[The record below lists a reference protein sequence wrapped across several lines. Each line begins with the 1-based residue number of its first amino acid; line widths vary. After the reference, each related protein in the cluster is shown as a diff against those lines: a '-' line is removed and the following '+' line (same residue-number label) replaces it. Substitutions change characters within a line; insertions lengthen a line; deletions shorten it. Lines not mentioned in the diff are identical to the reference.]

1 MTTSRINRSD
11 RDYQGV
17 SVFMY
22 RKHETRA
29 TEGERRKSF
38 ATELRDV
45 RIARGLSLADLA
57 ARTHYS
63 RAHLANVEHGRRAAT
78 TELAEACDSALD
90 AGGELLALIPRPRQG
105 DSDTVTRPAQ
115 LPAAPGRFV
124 GRDEQLSVLD
134 AISGRT
140 DRLSIA
146 TVHGP
151 PGVGKSTLALQW
163 AHREIGGFPDGQ
175 LFADL
180 RGHSGHQSPASPAE
194 VLEDFLVSLGLT
206 PADVPASE
214 EKRAALFRTMTHD
227 RCILVVLDNAASS
240 DQVRP
245 LLPGAAGSTVLVTSR
260 IMLTGLAVRAGATQ
274 VALAPF
280 DAHDSL
286 RFLREVVGPRVD
298 DEPEAALS
306 VLDRCGH
313 LPLAVAVAA
322 ERIAAHPIRL
332 SELAEELAEEHQR
345 LAALTAN
352 EDADVRAVFSWSYRA
367 LPVAAAR
374 MFRLLGLHPG
384 KEISAAAAAALA
396 DAQPGQALDLL
407 RTLATCH
414 LVEEAGRDRFWL
426 HELLRVYAS
435 EQALAVD
442 TPQDIEQAQ
451 VRELS
456 WYLDTAG
463 TAGRALEPFR
473 PPAPARA
480 TSALDYA
487 DAFSWCEQEMAGF
500 PSVVGLALK
509 TGHPGLACRISQ
521 ALFSY
526 FHLRK
531 PWTIW
536 DRTYHLG
543 LEAATKLGDSS
554 LQADMLTGLG
564 LVELGLGRPENG
576 RDAFRRGLDLLEAET
591 EPSRSAWC
599 HIGIGLANADM
610 EDFDSARSS
619 LERGMV
625 IHRAQNDEH
634 AESVV
639 LVHLAD
645 LCREEGR
652 TDDALRYAGRA
663 LSLCRSI
670 DDRYGEG
677 LSLYQI
683 GMTYFAAG
691 QFETAIPEL
700 EEALSAQQAAHDDK
714 GQADTLW
721 ALARTLIY
729 LGDRDKARSRL
740 EEAADIFASRGDPAE
755 AAVRASIGDLETR
768 RDH

>member
-1 MTTSRINRSD
+1 
-11 RDYQGV
+11 
-17 SVFMY
+17 MY
-22 RKHETRA
+22 RKHETGGA
-29 TEGERRKSF
+29 EGEKRKSF
-38 ATELRDV
+38 ASELRDV
-45 RIARGLSLADLA
+45 RIARGLSLAELA

-78 TELAEACDSALD
+78 AELAAACDNALEAD
-90 AGGELLALIPRPRQG
+90 GELLALIPRPRPG
-105 DSDTVTRPAQ
+105 DPDAVTRPAQ

-124 GRDEQLSVLD
+124 GRGDQLSTLD
-134 AISGRT
+134 RVAAQA

-146 TVHGP
+146 TIHGP
-151 PGVGKSTLALQW
+151 PGVGKTTLALHW
-163 AHREIGGFPDGQ
+163 AHREIDRFPDGQ

-180 RGHSGHQSPASPAE
+180 RGHSGNQVPASPSE
-194 VLEDFLVSLGLT
+194 VLEDFLISLGLT

-214 EKRAALFRTMTHD
+214 EKRAALFRTMTHN
-227 RCILVVLDNAASS
+227 RRILVVLDNAVSS

-245 LLPGAAGSTVLVTSR
+245 LLPGAAGSTVLLTSR
-260 IMLTGLAVRAGATQ
+260 VMLTGLAVRAGATLL
-274 VALAPF
+274 ALAPF
-280 DAHDSL
+280 QADDSL

-298 DEPEAALS
+298 DEPEAARA

-332 SELAEELAEEHQR
+332 SELAEDLAEEHQR
-345 LAALTAN
+345 LAALAADG
-352 EDADVRAVFSWSYRA
+352 DADVRAVFSWSYRA
-367 LPVAAAR
+367 LPEAAAR

-384 KEISAAAAAALA
+384 KEISVAAAAALA
-396 DAQPGQALDLL
+396 DTQSEQALNIL
-407 RTLATCH
+407 RALATCH

-426 HELLRVYAS
+426 HDLLRVYAS
-435 EQALAVD
+435 EQALALD

-456 WYLDTAG
+456 WYLRTADE
-463 TAGRALEPFR
+463 AGRALGPFR
-473 PPAPARA
+473 PPASD

-487 DAFSWCEQEMAGF
+487 AAFTWCEQELADF

-536 DRTYHLG
+536 NHTYHLG
-543 LEAATKLGDSS
+543 LEAAAKLGEPS

-564 LVELGLGRPENG
+564 LVELGLGRPECG
-576 RDAFRRGLDLLEAET
+576 RDAFLRGLDLLENHDEA
-591 EPSRSAWC
+591 SRSAWC
-599 HIGIGLANADM
+599 HIGIGLAHADM
-610 EDFDSARSS
+610 EDFHLARSS

-625 IHRAQNDEH
+625 IHRAQNDQH
-634 AESVV
+634 AESVA

-645 LCREEGR
+645 LCREEQH
-652 TDDALRYAGRA
+652 TEDALRYAGRA

-683 GMTYFAAG
+683 GMTHLAANR
-691 QFETAIPEL
+691 FEAAAQQL
-700 EEALSAQQAAHDDK
+700 EGALSVQRAAHDDK

-721 ALARTLIY
+721 ALARTLIAC
-729 LGDRDKARSRL
+729 GDSSGARTRL
-740 EEAADIFASRGDPAE
+740 EEAASILEQRGDPAE
-755 AAVRASIGDLETR
+755 SAVRACIDNLESG
-768 RDH
+768 RDS